1 MNHVVNKAAKTIFG
15 KNFVSGPYERV
26 FFEPGEERQY
36 IRNYLDLFNG
46 KVEYAFRLEEYFN
59 LLVVGLQSELGD
71 VSLVVIAKEDRLKLP
86 EYIQDTR
93 MMYVVDSIDEVYR
106 KAKLNGIPI
115 LQKRTP
121 NIMGAQG
128 ALRVCA
134 GLYCRI
140 SRSDYP

>member
-36 IRNYLDLFNG
+36 IRNYLDLLNG
-46 KVEYAFRLEEYFN
+46 KVKYAFCLEEYFN
-59 LLVVGLQSELGD
+59 LLMVGLQSELGD

-106 KAKLNGIPI
+106 KAKL
-115 LQKRTP
+115 KRYSDFTKAHSEYHGCTG
-121 NIMGAQG
+121 GA
-128 ALRVCA
+128 
-134 GLYCRI
+134 
-140 SRSDYP
+140 